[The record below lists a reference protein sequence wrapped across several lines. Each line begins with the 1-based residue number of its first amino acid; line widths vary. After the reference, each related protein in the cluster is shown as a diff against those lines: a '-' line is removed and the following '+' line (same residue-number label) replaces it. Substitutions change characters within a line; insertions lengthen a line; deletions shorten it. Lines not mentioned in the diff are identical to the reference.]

1 MTQRSGFFNAKQ
13 SSGNYDRVY
22 LASDFADYFASFIGN
37 GVFAEHSEQLQVT
50 PQESPA
56 MSVQVLAGQAWI
68 NGYWYEN
75 TAPLTLGIDIADGTL
90 DRIDAVVVRFNLMTR
105 DVTIA
110 VKKGTPSVSATAP
123 VLSRTEDLYE
133 LKLANVNVPHGT
145 VNIDAGKITDTRSNS
160 EVCGWVTG
168 VIDQMDTTTLFNQL
182 QQATSDA
189 VNAMNNA
196 LSGTIAGNLQQYRRS
211 LKVETEIPGLA
222 DLNTYQTA
230 GNYGCSNSS
239 LVGGL
244 ANKPDNLTDPFL
256 LFVHSVGDSVMQEI
270 VDENGYRWSRSSTAD
285 YWSQTFDS
293 DVTVPVDSGGTGR
306 TRFASNSVLIGNGSS
321 SILQLAS
328 SSGALYATGASVKP
342 MFGTLPIAQGGTGA
356 TTASGAIANLG
367 ITLSNLGIKKW
378 LLNNVFNV
386 GYVWVSYTSTS
397 PASIIGGSWT
407 AITGH
412 FPYFN
417 AGTSTGGSNTHTLTA
432 GQLADHRHWIGL
444 DQDAQYGKSSSSGY
458 TVHKSGNFSDN
469 GYSTWA
475 WSGGS
480 GDMSGTQVGGQ
491 AHNNMPA
498 YQTLYAWRRT
508 A

>member
-75 TAPLTLGIDIADGTL
+75 TVPLTLDIDIADGTL

-110 VKKGTPSVSATAP
+110 VKKGTPSISAMAP

-133 LKLANVNVPHGT
+133 LKLANVNVLHGT

-168 VIDQMDTTTLFNQL
+168 VINQMDTTTLFNQL

-230 GNYGCSNSS
+230 GNYGCSNPS

-244 ANKPDNLTDPFL
+244 VNKPGNLTDPFL

-270 VDENGYRWSRSSTAD
+270 IDENGYRWSRRSTAD
-285 YWSQTFDS
+285 HWDQTFDS
-293 DVTVPVDSGGTGR
+293 DTTVPVDNGGTGQ
-306 TRFASNSVLIGNGSS
+306 TRFAQNSVLIGNGRN

-328 SSGALYATGASVKP
+328 NSGALYATGAGSKP
-342 MFGTLPIAQGGTGA
+342 VFGTLPIAQGGTGA
-356 TTASGAIANLG
+356 TSGLSA
-367 ITLSNLGIKKW
+367 LSNLGIKKW
-378 LLNNVFNV
+378 LLDNVFKI

-397 PASIIGGSWT
+397 PASIIGGTWA
-407 AITGH
+407 AITGR

-417 AGTSTGGSNTHTLTA
+417 AGVSTGGSNTHTLTVS
-432 GQLADHRHWIGL
+432 QMPKHNHSMSIWL
-444 DQDAQYGKSSSSGY
+444 
-458 TVHKSGNFSDN
+458 NN
-469 GYSTWA
+469 GT
-475 WSGGS
+475 SGGS
-480 GDMSGTQVGGQ
+480 PTYGFTYSDFGGYNGGNWDTRLVSEVGGNGS
-491 AHNNMPA
+491 HNNMPA